1 MTHQLTLN
9 RNNDNVLASAD
20 QNGVSIFIGWTVGIP
35 APDAIRYVKTYNS
48 SPNQGFFENNGKVVL
63 SHGSAKL
70 TLSQQEA
77 TAIVGLIKTAYG
89 LA

>member
-1 MTHQLTLN
+1 MTHQLTLQ

-20 QNGVSIFIGWTVGIP
+20 QHGVSIFIGWTVGIP
-35 APDAIRYVKTYNS
+35 AADAIDYVKTIDAD
-48 SPNQGFFENNGKVVL
+48 PNKGFFAHNGKVVL

-77 TAIVGLIKTAYG
+77 SAIIDLIKTAYG
-89 LA
+89 VV